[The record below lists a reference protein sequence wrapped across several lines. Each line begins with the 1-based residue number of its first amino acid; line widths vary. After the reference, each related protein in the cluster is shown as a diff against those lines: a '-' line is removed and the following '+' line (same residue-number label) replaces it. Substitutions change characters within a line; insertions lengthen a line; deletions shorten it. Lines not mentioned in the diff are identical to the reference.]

1 LPYILVAR
9 DRFLPRAH
17 VNTIRSWLNH
27 YKLYGD
33 VPAVRRPDRLK
44 RRRNGR
50 NIWTE
55 LDTQV
60 LKEIIDDKPYLYRD
74 EIQEELYLLNGGKR
88 LARNTMWRKL
98 VKRLGYSLQVVV
110 SWALQ
115 QDDEE
120 RDAYIKKIKDIV
132 YDPAMAVYVDE
143 TAKDRNAAR
152 RRRHWRPRGTTPVR
166 ESIFVGDDRKQYR
179 QCLYSSQR

>member
-1 LPYILVAR
+1 M
-9 DRFLPRAH
+9 
-17 VNTIRSWLNH
+17 RSKKN
-27 YKLYGD
+27 YTCSM
-33 VPAVRRPDRLK
+33 VVSA
-44 RRRNGR
+44 
-50 NIWTE
+50 
-55 LDTQV
+55 
-60 LKEIIDDKPYLYRD
+60 
-74 EIQEELYLLNGGKR
+74 